1 MGEVG
6 LARGGVA
13 LAGDGCSALLGELLG
28 EVVGDAKSERL
39 LVVPDGDR
47 LEAERVPRVVGHRGT
62 LEGVVG
68 GDAEVVVLAVRPKP
82 GARLP
87 AELLAVAEAEGKPL
101 VRVVWPVN
109 GHRGLV

>member
-68 GDAEVVVLAVRPKP
+68 GDAEVVVLAGRPRA
-82 GARLP
+82 GGRVTGV
-87 AELLAVAEAEGKPL
+87 LLALVEGAGQAL
-101 VRVVWPVN
+101 V
-109 GHRGLV
+109 LL